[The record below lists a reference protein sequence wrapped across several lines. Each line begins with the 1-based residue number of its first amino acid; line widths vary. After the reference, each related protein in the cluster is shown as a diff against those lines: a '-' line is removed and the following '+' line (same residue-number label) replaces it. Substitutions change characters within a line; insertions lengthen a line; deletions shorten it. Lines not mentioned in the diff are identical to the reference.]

1 MISILPNKKENVNN
15 QLNVNLLTNNVKG
28 LQSSKKRVKMFEY
41 FKNKIVHRDILFL
54 QEKHSS
60 IDTEKQWNDE
70 FKGQLYF
77 SHGKTIS
84 CSVLIA
90 FYANINAVVKNQF
103 NDDNGRILILEM
115 TIDDTEYLLANV
127 YNANTE
133 QKQLKTLQN
142 VSVMLENFDS
152 VS

>member
-1 MISILPNKKENVNN
+1 MINILPNKKENVNN
-15 QLNVNLLTNNVKG
+15 QLNVNFLTNNVKG

-127 YNANTE
+127 YYANTE
-133 QKQLKTLQN
+133 QKQLKPLQN
-142 VSVMLENFDS
+142 ISVMLENFDS

>member
-1 MISILPNKKENVNN
+1 MINILPNKKENVNN

-90 FYANINAVVKNQF
+90 FYANINAVVKNEF